1 MEKIKLT
8 PKEKKMLLE
17 KNLGNNPFSFSI
29 VIPTANRPTGRYYE
43 DAEGFKLPEESIQ
56 DIEPYTKVFIGK
68 GNREIINS
76 LSDKSK
82 SMLLWI
88 IQELE
93 AGKDYVYLPRKRYM
107 EELQISSTTT
117 VSNALSE
124 LTRYGFIS
132 FSTIKDIYWINPMF
146 IFRGDRIR
154 KYSYKFSFKN
164 VKEQTQR

>member
-17 KNLGNNPFSFSI
+17 KSLGNNPFSFSI
-29 VIPTANRPTGRYYE
+29 VIPTAKRPTGRYYE

-107 EELQISSTTT
+107 EELSISSTTT

>member
-1 MEKIKLT
+1 MEKVKLT

-29 VIPTANRPTGRYYE
+29 VIPTAKRPTGRYYE

-107 EELQISSTTT
+107 EELSISSTTT